1 MIKVLIIQQRNNVL
15 LKMTQLICINKSV
28 ILEANKLD
36 VDAYLGNNLA
46 VYDRLKVNDAKIE
59 E

>member
-15 LKMTQLICINKSV
+15 LKMIQLISGNKSG

-36 VDAYLGNNLA
+36 IIAYRGNNLA
-46 VYDRLKVNDAKIE
+46 VYDQLKVDDAKIE

>member
-36 VDAYLGNNLA
+36 IIAYRGNNLA
-46 VYDRLKVNDAKIE
+46 VYDQLKVDDAKIE